1 MYTLALIGF
10 GTVGQGFAELLVQK
24 KGDLKERYGLD
35 FKVSAIADT
44 LKGSVLDARGLDL
57 QAVLDRTQ
65 EGKSLNEY
73 PSGTQGLDA
82 LKTIRDS
89 GADIVFE
96 ATYTDIKTAE
106 PATSHL
112 RAALQQGRHVVT
124 TNKGPL
130 ALHYK
135 ELAELAKRERRH
147 LMFEGT
153 VMAGSPVFNLMRAGL
168 PGTQIT
174 EIKGILNGT
183 TNYILTR
190 MEEGLSYEDA
200 LKKAQELG
208 YAEAVPDADVLGW
221 DALAKVCI
229 LAAAVFGESVKPD
242 PAALP
247 CEGITKISAEDIQKA
262 KEQGKRYKLIGR
274 VAKEG
279 EKVTIS
285 VGPQALPLSDPLT
298 GVMGG
303 TNALT
308 YVNDALN
315 AVTLVGP
322 GAGRKETGYAMFN
335 DFINIHLM
343 SRR

>member
-10 GTVGQGFAELLVQK
+10 GTVGQGFAELLIQK
-24 KGDLKERYGLD
+24 KKILKERYGLE

-44 LKGSVLDARGLDL
+44 LKGSVLDPKGLDL
-57 QAVLDRTQ
+57 AAVLAWVG
-65 EGKSLNEY
+65 EGKSLNDF
-73 PSGTQGLDA
+73 PSGKKGLDA
-82 LKTIRDS
+82 LATIRES

-106 PATSHL
+106 PATGHL
-112 RAALQQGRHVVT
+112 KAALNQGCHVVT

-130 ALHYK
+130 ALHYR
-135 ELAELAKRERRH
+135 ELAELAKQKGRR

-153 VMAGSPVFNLMRAGL
+153 VMAGSPVFNLMRASL
-168 PGTQIT
+168 TGTEIT

-190 MEEGLSYEDA
+190 MEEGLSYGDA

-229 LAAAVFGESVKPD
+229 LSAVVFGKAVMPD
-242 PAALP
+242 PAKLS
-247 CEGITKISAEDIQKA
+247 CEGITKITAEDIKKA
-262 KEQGKRYKLIGR
+262 KAEGKRYKLIGR
-274 VAKEG
+274 AAKEG
-279 EKVTIS
+279 NEVKVS

-308 YVNDALN
+308 YMNDALN
-315 AVTLVGP
+315 AITVVGP

-335 DFINIHLM
+335 DFINIHLVAG
-343 SRR
+343 R

>member
-1 MYTLALIGF
+1 
-10 GTVGQGFAELLVQK
+10 VGQGFAELLVQK
-24 KGDLKERYGLD
+24 KEELKELHGLE

-44 LKGSVLDARGLDL
+44 LKGSVLDSKGLDL
-57 QAVLDRTQ
+57 EAVLAWVK
-65 EGKSLNEY
+65 EGKNLNDF
-73 PSGTQGLDA
+73 PAGTKGLDA
-82 LKTIRDS
+82 LTTIRDS

-106 PATSHL
+106 PATGHL
-112 RAALQQGRHVVT
+112 KAALQQGRHVVT

-135 ELAELAKRERRH
+135 ELAELAKRERRL

-153 VMAGSPVFNLMRAGL
+153 VMAGSPVFNLMRSGL
-168 PGTQIT
+168 PGTRIT

-229 LAAAVFGESVKPD
+229 LAATVFGESVKPD

-247 CEGITKISAEDIQKA
+247 CEGIIQITSEDIQKA
-262 KEQGKRYKLIGR
+262 KKEGKRYKLIGCAR
-274 VAKEG
+274 KEG
-279 EKVTIS
+279 EKVSVS

-322 GAGRKETGYAMFN
+322 GAGRKETGYAMLN

-343 SRR
+343 TRR

>member
-10 GTVGQGFAELLVQK
+10 GTVGQGFAELLIQK
-24 KGDLKERYGLD
+24 REDLKERYGLKY
-35 FKVSAIADT
+35 KVTAIADT
-44 LKGSVLDARGLDL
+44 LKGSVLDSKGLDME
-57 QAVLDRTQ
+57 AVLAWVR
-65 EGKSLNEY
+65 EGKNLNDF
-73 PSGTQGLDA
+73 PSGTKGLDA
-82 LKTIRDS
+82 LATIRDS
-89 GADIVFE
+89 GADVVFE

-106 PATSHL
+106 PATGHL
-112 RAALQQGRHVVT
+112 KAALQQGRHVVT

-135 ELAELAKRERRH
+135 ELADLARRERRH

-153 VMAGSPVFNLMRAGL
+153 VMAGSPVFNLMRTGL
-168 PGTQIT
+168 PGTRIT

-229 LAAAVFGESVKPD
+229 LAAVVFGESVKPD
-242 PAALP
+242 PSSLP
-247 CEGITKISAEDIQKA
+247 CEGITKIAAEDIRKA

-279 EKVTIS
+279 DKVTVG

-308 YVNDALN
+308 YVNDSLN